1 MFWFFKGKG
10 GVGGGKKID
19 NEEMVEIRE
28 GKVFFSDKDIVIV
41 NVNLSFL
48 KWKKMSG
55 KFVIIDNIDK
65 VKEKEDVSNVD
76 VEVNINIEKEYV
88 NELVMNDEN
97 LNDIM
102 KIGVIEN
109 E

>member
-10 GVGGGKKID
+10 GVGGGRKID

-55 KFVIIDNIDK
+55 KFVK
-65 VKEKEDVSNVD
+65 VKEKEDVGNVD